1 MSKRFDNLF
10 SALMFAAAVAVVA
23 AGAFCLIN
31 SINPARTEQPPAFV
45 EVDPVHLAVPSPKPA
60 VPAPEPTQTPD
71 PQNPY
76 NPEIP
81 LTAEL
86 QAELYAACDEH
97 GVPVALAL
105 GLIQVE
111 SGFDVDAV
119 SDRECYGLMQLNPR
133 YFPAD
138 LSPVDNLWAGI
149 AWLSCLLEQYEDTG
163 AALTAYN
170 AGYDTGSRA
179 FAQAVMAEVEYWEG

>member
-10 SALMFAAAVAVVA
+10 SALVFAAAVAVIA
-23 AGAFCLIN
+23 AGAFCLTH
-31 SINPARTEQPPAFV
+31 SINRARTEQPPVIVRVA
-45 EVDPVHLAVPSPKPA
+45 PVHLAPPSPEPA
-60 VPAPEPTQTPD
+60 VPMPEPTQTPE
-71 PQNPY
+71 PQWPY

-86 QAELYAACDEH
+86 QAALYAACEEH
-97 GVPVALAL
+97 DVPVSLAL
-105 GLIQVE
+105 GLIQAE
-111 SGFDVDAV
+111 SCFDVDAV
-119 SDRECYGLMQLNPR
+119 SDRGCYGLMQLNPR

-138 LSPVDNLWAGI
+138 LPTVDNLWAGI

-170 AGYDTGSRA
+170 SGYDTGNRA
-179 FAQAVMAEVEYWEG
+179 FAWAVMAEAEYWEN

>member
-31 SINPARTEQPPAFV
+31 SINLARTEQPPV
-45 EVDPVHLAVPSPKPA
+45 NVRVNPVHLAVPSPEPA
-60 VPAPEPTQTPD
+60 VPVPEPTQTPE

-86 QAELYAACDEH
+86 QAAFYAACGEH
-97 GVPVALAL
+97 DVPVSLAL

-111 SGFDVDAV
+111 SCFDVDAV
-119 SDRECYGLMQLNPR
+119 SDRGCYGLM
-133 YFPAD
+133 
-138 LSPVDNLWAGI
+138 
-149 AWLSCLLEQYEDTG
+149 
-163 AALTAYN
+163 
-170 AGYDTGSRA
+170 
-179 FAQAVMAEVEYWEG
+179 